1 MGTLSDGSNVIVLES
16 DEAPGTWESASA
28 SKHGSRVKSDVRHAS
43 SCVECHQMHEL
54 ALLRECIVC
63 FLIFEMLPWGEKAE
77 NKARIEPSYDRGYA
91 TQ

>member
-43 SCVECHQMHEL
+43 SVLNAIKCTNSHSHANV
-54 ALLRECIVC
+54 
-63 FLIFEMLPWGEKAE
+63 
-77 NKARIEPSYDRGYA
+77 
-91 TQ
+91 